1 MMSEPIGAGG
11 ATILVVDDDALI
23 TLNTVDV
30 LSDLG
35 HVALEAYSGREALA
49 ILEQRP
55 DVAMLLTD
63 YSMPDMNGVE
73 LVSAARRMRPDIK
86 VLLATGYTELPGQ
99 QALDVPRLEKP
110 YQQDEL
116 GRMVAEL
123 LAEPART
130 L

>member
-1 MMSEPIGAGG
+1 MISSTSAPG

-30 LSDLG
+30 LADLG
-35 HVALEAYSGREALA
+35 HTALEAFSGREALA

-73 LVSAARRMRPDIK
+73 LVSAARELRPGLK

-99 QALDVPRLEKP
+99 HALDVPRLEKP

-123 LAEPART
+123 LASA
-130 L
+130 

>member
-1 MMSEPIGAGG
+1 MISSTSAPG

-30 LSDLG
+30 LADLG
-35 HVALEAYSGREALA
+35 HTALEAYSGREALA

-73 LVSAARRMRPDIK
+73 LVSAARQLRPDLK

-99 QALDVPRLEKP
+99 FRLDVPRLEKP

-123 LAEPART
+123 LSSA
-130 L
+130 